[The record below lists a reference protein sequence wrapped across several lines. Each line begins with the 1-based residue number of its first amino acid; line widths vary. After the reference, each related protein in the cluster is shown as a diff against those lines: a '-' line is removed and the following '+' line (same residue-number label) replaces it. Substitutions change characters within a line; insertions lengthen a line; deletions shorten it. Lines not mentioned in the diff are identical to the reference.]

1 MVETLQGMTS
11 VTQFN
16 DGRRLRSER
25 SRKAMIDAALEL
37 IEEGNFAPTAKQI
50 SECAGVGIRSFFR
63 QFEDMDQFFA
73 AVDEHT
79 VGSFWESFLHEGDRE
94 GALTER
100 LDSIVATYAKAF
112 EEHRSLLLAT
122 KSLRWSSRVL
132 KANYERYQQIS
143 RANKERWL
151 PEISQ
156 LPSDERELADAYL
169 SFEMWHRLR
178 DIQGLS
184 CSAAQ
189 AVILKAVSYTHLTL
203 PTKA

>member
-1 MVETLQGMTS
+1 MTS

-25 SRKAMIDAALEL
+25 SRKSMIDAALEL

-50 SECAGVGIRSFFR
+50 SARAGVGIRSFFR

-94 GALTER
+94 GELPER
-100 LDSIVATYAKAF
+100 LDSILATYAKAF

-189 AVILKAVSYTHLTL
+189 TVILKALTRL
-203 PTKA
+203 LSP

>member
-73 AVDEHT
+73 AVDEHR
-79 VGSFWESFLHEGDRE
+79 VGSFWESFLHEGDRT
-94 GALTER
+94 GVLTER

-132 KANYERYQQIS
+132 KENYERYQQIS

-169 SFEMWHRLR
+169 SLEMWHRLR

-189 AVILKAVSYTHLTL
+189 ALVLKAVTRLLDS
-203 PTKA
+203 

>member
-1 MVETLQGMTS
+1 MSAVAQLS
-11 VTQFN
+11 

-25 SRKAMIDAALEL
+25 SRQAMINAALIL

-50 SECAGVGIRSFFR
+50 SARAGVGIRSFFR

-94 GALTER
+94 GTLTER

-132 KANYERYQQIS
+132 KENYERYQQIS

-156 LPSDERELADAYL
+156 LVLDERELADAYL

-189 AVILKAVSYTHLTL
+189 AVVLKALTRL
-203 PTKA
+203 LNPYS

>member
-25 SRKAMIDAALEL
+25 SRKSMIDAALEL

-50 SECAGVGIRSFFR
+50 SARAGVGIRSFFR

-94 GALTER
+94 GELPER
-100 LDSIVATYAKAF
+100 LDSILATYAKAF

-156 LPSDERELADAYL
+156 LSSDERELADAYL

-189 AVILKAVSYTHLTL
+189 AVILKGLTRL
-203 PTKA
+203 LSP

>member
-1 MVETLQGMTS
+1 MSAVAQLS
-11 VTQFN
+11 

-25 SRKAMIDAALEL
+25 SRQAMINAALIL

-50 SECAGVGIRSFFR
+50 SARAGVGIRSFFR

-94 GALTER
+94 GTLTER
-100 LDSIVATYAKAF
+100 LESIVATYAKAF

-122 KSLRWSSRVL
+122 KSLRWSSRIL
-132 KANYERYQQIS
+132 KENYERYQQIS

-151 PEISQ
+151 REIIQ
-156 LPSDERELADAYL
+156 LPVDDRELADAYL

-189 AVILKAVSYTHLTL
+189 TLVLKALTRL
-203 PTKA
+203 LNP

>member
-1 MVETLQGMTS
+1 MS
-11 VTQFN
+11 AVTQLS

-25 SRKAMIDAALEL
+25 SRQAMINAALIL

-50 SECAGVGIRSFFR
+50 SARAGVGIRSFFR

-79 VGSFWESFLHEGDRE
+79 VGSFWGSFLHEGDRE

-100 LDSIVATYAKAF
+100 LDSIVTTYGKAF

-132 KANYERYQQIS
+132 KENYERYQQIS

-156 LPSDERELADAYL
+156 LVLDERELADAYL

-189 AVILKAVSYTHLTL
+189 AVILKALTRL
-203 PTKA
+203 LNP

>member
-11 VTQFN
+11 VTQLN

-25 SRKAMIDAALEL
+25 SRKSMIDAALEL

-50 SECAGVGIRSFFR
+50 SARAGVGIRSFFR

-73 AVDEHT
+73 AVDGHT
-79 VGSFWESFLHEGDRE
+79 VGSFWESFLHEGDLE
-94 GALTER
+94 GELPER
-100 LDSIVATYAKAF
+100 LDSILATYAKAF

-184 CSAAQ
+184 CSAAR
-189 AVILKAVSYTHLTL
+189 AVILKALTRL
-203 PTKA
+203 LSP

>member
-1 MVETLQGMTS
+1 
-11 VTQFN
+11 
-16 DGRRLRSER
+16 
-25 SRKAMIDAALEL
+25 MIDAALEL

-50 SECAGVGIRSFFR
+50 SARAGVGIRSFFR

-94 GALTER
+94 GTLTER
-100 LDSIVATYAKAF
+100 LESIVVTYAKAF

-132 KANYERYQQIS
+132 KENYERYQQIS

-151 PEISQ
+151 PEIRQ

-184 CSAAQ
+184 CETTETL
-189 AVILKAVSYTHLTL
+189 ILKALENLLT
-203 PTKA
+203 AED

>member
-1 MVETLQGMTS
+1 MSAVAQLS
-11 VTQFN
+11 

-25 SRKAMIDAALEL
+25 SRQAMINAALIL

-50 SECAGVGIRSFFR
+50 SARAGVGIRSFFR

-94 GALTER
+94 GTLTER

-132 KANYERYQQIS
+132 KENYERYQQIS

-151 PEISQ
+151 PEISE
-156 LPSDERELADAYL
+156 LVLDERELADAYL

-189 AVILKAVSYTHLTL
+189 AVILKALTRL
-203 PTKA
+203 LNP

>member
-1 MVETLQGMTS
+1 MTS

-25 SRKAMIDAALEL
+25 SRKSMIDAALEL

-50 SECAGVGIRSFFR
+50 SERAGVGIRSFFR

-73 AVDEHT
+73 AVDEYT

-122 KSLRWSSRVL
+122 KSMRWSSRVL
-132 KANYERYQQIS
+132 KENYERYQQIS
-143 RANKERWL
+143 GADKERWL

-189 AVILKAVSYTHLTL
+189 ALVLKAVTRLLDS
-203 PTKA
+203 

>member
-25 SRKAMIDAALEL
+25 SRKSMIDAALEL

-50 SECAGVGIRSFFR
+50 SARAGVGIRSFFR

-94 GALTER
+94 GELPER
-100 LDSIVATYAKAF
+100 LDSILATYAKAF

-151 PEISQ
+151 PEMSQ
-156 LPSDERELADAYL
+156 LPLDERELADAYL

-189 AVILKAVSYTHLTL
+189 AVVLKALTRL
-203 PTKA
+203 LNPCS

>member
-25 SRKAMIDAALEL
+25 SRKSMIDAALEL

-50 SECAGVGIRSFFR
+50 SERASVGIRSFFR

-94 GALTER
+94 GVLTER

-112 EEHRSLLLAT
+112 EEHRSPLLAT

-132 KANYERYQQIS
+132 KENYERYQQIS

-189 AVILKAVSYTHLTL
+189 ALVLKAVTRLLDS
-203 PTKA
+203 

>member
-1 MVETLQGMTS
+1 MSAVAQLS
-11 VTQFN
+11 

-25 SRKAMIDAALEL
+25 SRQAMINAALIL

-50 SECAGVGIRSFFR
+50 SARAGVGIRSFFR

-94 GALTER
+94 GTLTER

-132 KANYERYQQIS
+132 KENYERYQQIS

-189 AVILKAVSYTHLTL
+189 AVILKALTRL
-203 PTKA
+203 LNP

>member
-1 MVETLQGMTS
+1 MVEILQGMTS

-94 GALTER
+94 GVLTER

-132 KANYERYQQIS
+132 KENYERYQQIS

-169 SFEMWHRLR
+169 SLEMWHRLR

-189 AVILKAVSYTHLTL
+189 ALVLKAVTRLLDS
-203 PTKA
+203 

>member
-25 SRKAMIDAALEL
+25 SRKSMIDAALEL

-50 SECAGVGIRSFFR
+50 SARAGVGIRSFFR

-94 GALTER
+94 GELPER
-100 LDSIVATYAKAF
+100 LDSILATYAKAF

-189 AVILKAVSYTHLTL
+189 AVILKALTRL
-203 PTKA
+203 LSP

>member
-1 MVETLQGMTS
+1 MSAVAQLS
-11 VTQFN
+11 

-25 SRKAMIDAALEL
+25 SRQAMINAALIL

-50 SECAGVGIRSFFR
+50 SGRAGVGIRSFFR

-132 KANYERYQQIS
+132 KENYERYQQIS

-156 LPSDERELADAYL
+156 LVLDERELADAYL

-189 AVILKAVSYTHLTL
+189 AMILKALTRL
-203 PTKA
+203 LNP

>member
-25 SRKAMIDAALEL
+25 SRKSMIDAALEL

-50 SECAGVGIRSFFR
+50 SERAGVGIRSFFR

-94 GALTER
+94 GTLTER

-122 KSLRWSSRVL
+122 KSMRWSSRVL
-132 KANYERYQQIS
+132 KENYERYQQIS
-143 RANKERWL
+143 GADKERWL

-189 AVILKAVSYTHLTL
+189 ALVLKAVTRLLDY
-203 PTKA
+203 

>member
-25 SRKAMIDAALEL
+25 SRKSMIDAALEL
-37 IEEGNFAPTAKQI
+37 IAEGNFAPTAKQI

-94 GALTER
+94 GVLTER

-132 KANYERYQQIS
+132 KENYERYQQIS

-189 AVILKAVSYTHLTL
+189 ALVLKAVTRLLDS
-203 PTKA
+203 

>member
-25 SRKAMIDAALEL
+25 SRKSMIDAALEL

-50 SECAGVGIRSFFR
+50 SARAGVGIRSFFR

-94 GALTER
+94 GELPER
-100 LDSIVATYAKAF
+100 LDSILATYAKAF

-156 LPSDERELADAYL
+156 LASDERELADAYL

-189 AVILKAVSYTHLTL
+189 AVILKTLTRL
-203 PTKA
+203 LSP

>member
-25 SRKAMIDAALEL
+25 SRKSMIDAALEL

-50 SECAGVGIRSFFR
+50 SARAGVGIRSFFR

-94 GALTER
+94 GELPER
-100 LDSIVATYAKAF
+100 LDSILATYAKAF

-151 PEISQ
+151 PEMSQ
-156 LPSDERELADAYL
+156 LPLDERELADAYL

-189 AVILKAVSYTHLTL
+189 AMVLKALTRL
-203 PTKA
+203 LNPCS

>member
-25 SRKAMIDAALEL
+25 SRKSMIDAALEL

-50 SECAGVGIRSFFR
+50 SARAGVGIRSFFR

-73 AVDEHT
+73 AVDEHR

-94 GALTER
+94 GELPER
-100 LDSIVATYAKAF
+100 LDSILATYAKAF

-156 LPSDERELADAYL
+156 LASDERELADAYL

-189 AVILKAVSYTHLTL
+189 TVILKALTRL
-203 PTKA
+203 LSP

>member
-94 GALTER
+94 GVLTER

-112 EEHRSLLLAT
+112 EKHRSLLLAT

-132 KANYERYQQIS
+132 KENYERYQQIS

-169 SFEMWHRLR
+169 SFEMWHRVR

-189 AVILKAVSYTHLTL
+189 ALVLKAVTRLLDS
-203 PTKA
+203 

>member
-94 GALTER
+94 GVLTER

-112 EEHRSLLLAT
+112 EKHRSLLLAT

-132 KANYERYQQIS
+132 KENYERYQQIS

-169 SFEMWHRLR
+169 PFEKWHRLR

-189 AVILKAVSYTHLTL
+189 ALVLKAVTRLLDS
-203 PTKA
+203 

>member
-1 MVETLQGMTS
+1 MVEILQGMTS

-25 SRKAMIDAALEL
+25 SRKSMIDAALEL
-37 IEEGNFAPTAKQI
+37 IAEGNFAPTAKQI
-50 SECAGVGIRSFFR
+50 SERAGVGIRSFFR
-63 QFEDMDQFFA
+63 QFEDMDQFIA

-189 AVILKAVSYTHLTL
+189 AVILKALTRL
-203 PTKA
+203 LSP

>member
-1 MVETLQGMTS
+1 
-11 VTQFN
+11 
-16 DGRRLRSER
+16 
-25 SRKAMIDAALEL
+25 MIDAALEL
-37 IEEGNFAPTAKQI
+37 IEDGNYAPTAKQI
-50 SECAGVGIRSFFR
+50 SARAGVGIRSFFR

-132 KANYERYQQIS
+132 KENYERYQQVS

-156 LPSDERELADAYL
+156 LPADERELADAYL

-178 DIQGLS
+178 EIQGLS

-189 AVILKAVSYTHLTL
+189 TAVLKALTRL
-203 PTKA
+203 LNPKG

>member
-1 MVETLQGMTS
+1 
-11 VTQFN
+11 
-16 DGRRLRSER
+16 
-25 SRKAMIDAALEL
+25 MINAALIL

-50 SECAGVGIRSFFR
+50 SARAGVGIRSFFR

-94 GALTER
+94 GELSER

-112 EEHRSLLLAT
+112 EEHRSLLLST

-132 KANYERYQQIS
+132 RENYERYQQVS

-178 DIQGLS
+178 EIQGLS

-189 AVILKAVSYTHLTL
+189 TAVLKALTRL
-203 PTKA
+203 LNPKG

>member
-25 SRKAMIDAALEL
+25 SRKSMIDAALEL
-37 IEEGNFAPTAKQI
+37 IAEGNFAPTAKQI
-50 SECAGVGIRSFFR
+50 SERAGVGIRSFFR

-73 AVDEHT
+73 AVDAHR
-79 VGSFWESFLHEGDRE
+79 VGSFWESFLHEGDRT

-132 KANYERYQQIS
+132 KENYDRYQQIS

-169 SFEMWHRLR
+169 SLEMWHRLR

-189 AVILKAVSYTHLTL
+189 ALVLKAVTRLLDS
-203 PTKA
+203 

>member
-25 SRKAMIDAALEL
+25 SRKSMIDAALEL

-50 SECAGVGIRSFFR
+50 SARAGVGIRSFFR

-94 GALTER
+94 GELPER
-100 LDSIVATYAKAF
+100 LDSILATYAKAF

-189 AVILKAVSYTHLTL
+189 AVIIKALTRL
-203 PTKA
+203 LSP

>member
-25 SRKAMIDAALEL
+25 SRKSMIDAALEL

-94 GALTER
+94 GVLTER

-112 EEHRSLLLAT
+112 EKHRSLLLAT

-189 AVILKAVSYTHLTL
+189 ALVLKAVTRLLDS
-203 PTKA
+203 

>member
-1 MVETLQGMTS
+1 MSAVAQLS
-11 VTQFN
+11 

-25 SRKAMIDAALEL
+25 SRQAMINAALIL

-50 SECAGVGIRSFFR
+50 SARAGVGIRSFFR

-94 GALTER
+94 GTLTER

-132 KANYERYQQIS
+132 KENYERYQQIS

-151 PEISQ
+151 PEVGQ

-189 AVILKAVSYTHLTL
+189 AVILKALTRL
-203 PTKA
+203 LNP

>member
-25 SRKAMIDAALEL
+25 SRKSMIDAALEL

-50 SECAGVGIRSFFR
+50 STRAGVGIRSFFR

-94 GALTER
+94 GELPER
-100 LDSIVATYAKAF
+100 LDSILATYAKAF

-156 LPSDERELADAYL
+156 LASDERELADAYL

-189 AVILKAVSYTHLTL
+189 TVILKALTRL
-203 PTKA
+203 LSP